1 MIDFIAGQMQAF
13 EPGSMFIEPLEFI
26 EVGSTL
32 VVPYRFGGRAS
43 HSGIAVEF
51 SFVHVANAASWEDGQ
66 GGRLRDE
73 AASAG
78 RSRDRGSNLAA
89 VRDQCR
95 VRRRGLGKGGDVKLH
110 VDGEQVAE
118 GRVEATVPML
128 FSGDETC
135 DAGGDS
141 ATPVSDDYGP
151 RDSKFT
157 GEVGWIQIDI
167 DETAKDTDHLIG
179 PEERLR
185 IAMARQ

>member
-1 MIDFIAGQMQAF
+1 M
-13 EPGSMFIEPLEFI
+13 
-26 EVGSTL
+26 
-32 VVPYRFGGRAS
+32 
-43 HSGIAVEF
+43 
-51 SFVHVANAASWEDGQ
+51 
-66 GGRLRDE
+66 
-73 AASAG
+73 
-78 RSRDRGSNLAA
+78 
-89 VRDQCR
+89 
-95 VRRRGLGKGGDVKLH
+95 KLH

-128 FSGDETC
+128 FSSDETC
-135 DAGGDS
+135 DVGGDS

-167 DETAKDTDHLIG
+167 DEAAKDTDHLIG